1 MSKPIS
7 LTKFEF
13 NKLKVKLKGVTNEIQ

>member
-1 MSKPIS
+1 MSKAIS

-13 NKLKVKLKGVTNEIQ
+13 NKLKVKLKGATK